1 MPLETIILIL
11 SPVSIFT
18 FALFELGEFNPKR
31 LINNRLGVA
40 ITMELLS
47 KSLAFILSS
56 SFLLT
61 FVNFVAPLEI
71 LSISRL
77 NIPQAM
83 NFLLSLLL
91 IDFFHYLS
99 HRLHHAIPLLW
110 RFHRLHHA
118 DRMMNA
124 ITTFIHHPM
133 ETLTVFIIDISMY
146 VLFDVPVIAIL
157 CHSLLMAIHAP
168 FSHTSVKIPMRIQTL
183 LGYFMVTPHMH
194 RTHHSRD
201 IKEGNSSFS
210 IVFPFWDR
218 LCGTYIPQSELDLKK
233 MKFGVRSNESP
244 RQDTVGAYLVNPL
257 LK

>member
-1 MPLETIILIL
+1 MSLETIILIL

-18 FALFELGEFNPKR
+18 FAFLELGEFNPKR
-31 LINNRLGVA
+31 LIDKRLGAA

-47 KSLAFILSS
+47 KSLAFILIS
-56 SFLLT
+56 SFLLA
-61 FVNFVAPLEI
+61 FVNFVAPMELV
-71 LSISRL
+71 SVSRL
-77 NIPQAM
+77 EVPKTL
-83 NFLLSLLL
+83 NFLLSLLM

-99 HRLHHAIPLLW
+99 HRLHHAVPILW

-118 DRMMNA
+118 DRTMNA
-124 ITTFIHHPM
+124 ITTFIHHPL
-133 ETLTVFIIDISMY
+133 EVLTVFVVDISMY
-146 VLFDVPVIAIL
+146 VLFDIPVIAIL
-157 CHSLLMAIHAP
+157 CHSLLMVIHAP
-168 FSHTSVKIPMRIQTL
+168 FSHTTLKIPMRIQTF

-201 IKEGNSSFS
+201 SKEGNSSFS

-218 LCGTYIPQSELDLKK
+218 LCGTYIPQTEHDLKK

-244 RQDTVGAYLVNPL
+244 RQDRIGAYLINPL

>member
-1 MPLETIILIL
+1 MSLETLILIV

-18 FALFELGEFNPKR
+18 LAFLELGEFNPKR
-31 LINNRLGVA
+31 LIDQRLGA
-40 ITMELLS
+40 ALSMELLS
-47 KSLAFILSS
+47 KSLAFTLSG

-61 FVNFVAPLEI
+61 FVNFVAPLEL

-77 NIPQAM
+77 DMPKAM

-99 HRLHHAIPLLW
+99 HRLHHAVPILW

-118 DRMMNA
+118 DRAVNA
-124 ITTFIHHPM
+124 ITSFIHHPM
-133 ETLTVFIIDISMY
+133 EVLSVFIIDISLY
-146 VLFDVPVIAIL
+146 VLFDIPVIAIL
-157 CHSLLMAIHAP
+157 CHSLLMVVHAP
-168 FSHTSVKIPMRIQTL
+168 FSHTTVKIPMRVQTF
-183 LGYFMVTPHMH
+183 LGYFMVTPQIH

-201 IKEGNSSFS
+201 IKEGNTSFG

-218 LCGTYIPQSELDLKK
+218 LCGTFIPKTEMDIQK
-233 MKFGVRSNESP
+233 MKFGVRLSESP
-244 RQDTVGAYLVNPL
+244 KQNTLGVYLVNPF